1 MMQNKTL
8 NATQTVMRV
17 SVVSIVVNLAL
28 SVFKLLAGIVAHS
41 GAMISD
47 AAHSASDVFST
58 IIVMIGAKLSAKAA
72 DKEHPYGHERLE
84 CAAALILAA
93 VLAATGV
100 AIGFSG
106 VRTIVMSGEET
117 IAVPTALALV
127 AAAVSIVVK
136 EAMFWATRFYAK
148 RVNSTALMADAW
160 HHRSD
165 ALSSVGAL
173 IGIGGSIWFG
183 ITILEPLA
191 SVVISLL
198 IVKAAYDIF
207 KDALDKMV
215 DHSCAPELEQKIRES
230 VLDCEGVQRVDL
242 LHTRE
247 FGSRSYVEVEIAA
260 DGNLTL
266 RQGHEIAETVHD
278 RVERDFPNVKHITVH
293 VNPAE
298 K

>member
-106 VRTIVMSGEET
+106 VRTIVMSGEEA